1 MKAAIKI
8 KTEVAKLRSTIPS
21 RESTSSTDA
30 RINSVVQ
37 NDVFLP
43 MIFGD
48 VAEFTRL
55 SAKSSF
61 DTNAKIGGF
70 YYIQLMAVFGSI
82 NCFKHAIS
90 TNLYSLDD
98 IARYAFTGE
107 NMEIIHIL
115 EQKGVSFD
123 NTLENAPNCSYILF
137 KWKVEHWEE
146 NNILSACKE
155 CLRKLCSLFRKNRRR
170 QA

>member
-1 MKAAIKI
+1 MLELFQRLKRAKAVFLLCKDELEAEMKAAIKI

-21 RESTSSTDA
+21 RESTSSTDD

-48 VAEFTRL
+48 IAEFTRL

-70 YYIQLMAVFGSI
+70 SYIQLMAVFGSI

-90 TNLYSLDD
+90 TNLYSLRNTASFALTSGD
-98 IARYAFTGE
+98 
-107 NMEIIHIL
+107 METVHL
-115 EQKGVSFD
+115 VK
-123 NTLENAPNCSYILF
+123 
-137 KWKVEHWEE
+137 
-146 NNILSACKE
+146 
-155 CLRKLCSLFRKNRRR
+155 
-170 QA
+170 

>member
-1 MKAAIKI
+1 MCKDELEAEIKAAIKI

-21 RESTSSTDA
+21 RVSISSTDA

-37 NDVFLP
+37 NEVFLP

-70 YYIQLMAVFGSI
+70 YYIQLMAVFRSI

-90 TNLYSLDD
+90 TNLYSLRTLRNTASFALTSGD
-98 IARYAFTGE
+98 
-107 NMEIIHIL
+107 METVHL
-115 EQKGVSFD
+115 VK
-123 NTLENAPNCSYILF
+123 
-137 KWKVEHWEE
+137 
-146 NNILSACKE
+146 
-155 CLRKLCSLFRKNRRR
+155 
-170 QA
+170 

>member
-1 MKAAIKI
+1 MCKDELEAEMKAAIKI

-43 MIFGD
+43 MINDD
-48 VAEFTRL
+48 V
-55 SAKSSF
+55 
-61 DTNAKIGGF
+61 
-70 YYIQLMAVFGSI
+70 
-82 NCFKHAIS
+82 
-90 TNLYSLDD
+90 
-98 IARYAFTGE
+98 
-107 NMEIIHIL
+107 
-115 EQKGVSFD
+115 
-123 NTLENAPNCSYILF
+123 
-137 KWKVEHWEE
+137 
-146 NNILSACKE
+146 KE

>member
-1 MKAAIKI
+1 MCKDELEAEMKAAIKI

-48 VAEFTRL
+48 V
-55 SAKSSF
+55 
-61 DTNAKIGGF
+61 
-70 YYIQLMAVFGSI
+70 
-82 NCFKHAIS
+82 
-90 TNLYSLDD
+90 
-98 IARYAFTGE
+98 
-107 NMEIIHIL
+107 
-115 EQKGVSFD
+115 
-123 NTLENAPNCSYILF
+123 
-137 KWKVEHWEE
+137 
-146 NNILSACKE
+146 KE

>member
-21 RESTSSTDA
+21 RESTSSTDD

-61 DTNAKIGGF
+61 DTSEEICF
-70 YYIQLMAVFGSI
+70 SYISYIQLMAVFGSI

-90 TNLYSLDD
+90 TNLYSLRNTASFALTSGD
-98 IARYAFTGE
+98 
-107 NMEIIHIL
+107 METVHL
-115 EQKGVSFD
+115 VK
-123 NTLENAPNCSYILF
+123 
-137 KWKVEHWEE
+137 
-146 NNILSACKE
+146 
-155 CLRKLCSLFRKNRRR
+155 
-170 QA
+170 